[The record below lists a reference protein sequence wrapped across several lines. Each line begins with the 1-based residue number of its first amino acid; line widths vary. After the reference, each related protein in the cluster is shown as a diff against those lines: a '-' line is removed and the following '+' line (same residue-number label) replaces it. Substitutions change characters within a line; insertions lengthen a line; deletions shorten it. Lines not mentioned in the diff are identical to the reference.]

1 MGTSEYFPIAEKY
14 KIPIVVSGFE
24 PADLLQAIYHAV
36 LQLEKGHKV
45 ENCYERLVKEEG
57 NIPAQKVV
65 NEIFEVGEQ
74 EWRGIGSIPESGLVM
89 KEKYAEFDAA
99 RKFSIENSEKEKKI
113 FALPEKS

>member
-1 MGTSEYFPIAEKY
+1 MINFVILMLFRSGTCLHYYGNFRIFSFAEKY

-36 LQLEKGHKV
+36 LQLEKGEHKV

-74 EWRGIGSIPESGLVM
+74 EWRGIGVSQKVVW
-89 KEKYAEFDAA
+89 
-99 RKFSIENSEKEKKI
+99 
-113 FALPEKS
+113 